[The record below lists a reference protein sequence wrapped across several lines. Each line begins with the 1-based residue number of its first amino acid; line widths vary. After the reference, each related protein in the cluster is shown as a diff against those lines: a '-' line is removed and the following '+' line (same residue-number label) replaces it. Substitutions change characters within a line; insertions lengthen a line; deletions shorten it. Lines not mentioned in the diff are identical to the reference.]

1 MIYQRRNSVVIK
13 GNDFTDYKVDRNILS
28 GFKFHDGNR
37 IIYSTIPVSGHEQA
51 KIDVEWAVSNE
62 PTFALKN
69 IELEY
74 VSLLSKLKAV
84 YEDSLARLIL
94 RQKIE
99 TLCVNEKM
107 SMLRKYEIKI
117 KVKKN
122 QDEYLICS
130 GGEGSLNDVIKKTD
144 LWNEIN
150 NQISFYRLPFC
161 SFKYSGKM
169 KVLLGNQATGFLCH
183 EAIGHMAESDMVEKG
198 SAFNGKLGQVLFDKR
213 ISILDSGKTD
223 YGAGNICF
231 DEEGT
236 DTGCT
241 YIVKDGVLNSYL
253 TDKYYA
259 RKFGL
264 KNTGNRR
271 SSSWRQPSNIRMTN
285 TFMNSGTDTVENMI
299 SSIDLGIYVKNIR
312 SGDCFLDGSFVLRV
326 KEACLIKDG
335 KMEGRLS
342 DVIIDEK
349 VFSVLNSIYSVGD
362 DSRLC
367 LGCSS
372 CGKGGSIK
380 VDAGGPHL
388 LVEANVRVNDRFG

>member
-13 GNDFTDYKVDRNILS
+13 GNDFTNYKVDRNIIS

-37 IIYSTIPVSGHEQA
+37 TIYSTIPVSEHEQA
-51 KIDVEWAVSNE
+51 KIGIEWAVSNE
-62 PTFALKN
+62 PIVALKN

-74 VSLLSKLKAV
+74 VNLLLKLKAV
-84 YEDSLARLIL
+84 YGDSLEKFIL

-117 KVKKN
+117 KVKKK
-122 QDEYLICS
+122 QEEYLICS
-130 GGEGSLNDVIKKTD
+130 GGEGALKDVIKKTD

-150 NQISFYRLPFC
+150 NQIWFYRLPFC

-183 EAIGHMAESDMVEKG
+183 EAIGHMAESDMIDKG
-198 SAFNGKLGQVLFDKR
+198 SIFNGKLGQVLFDKR

-223 YGAGNICF
+223 YGAGNIWF

-236 DTGCT
+236 DADCT
-241 YIVKDGVLNSYL
+241 YIVKEGVLNSYL

-259 RKFGL
+259 RKFGI

-271 SSSWRQPSNIRMTN
+271 SSFWRQPSNIRMTN
-285 TFMNSGTDTVENMI
+285 TFMNSGIDTVDNMI
-299 SSIDLGIYVKNIR
+299 SSIDFGIYVKNIS
-312 SGDCFLDGSFVLRV
+312 SGDCFLNGSFVLRA
-326 KEACLIKDG
+326 KQAYIIKDG
-335 KMEGRLS
+335 KIECRIL
-342 DVIIDEK
+342 DVAIVDK
-349 VFSVLNSIYSVGD
+349 VFSVFNSIYYVGN
-362 DSRLC
+362 DSKLC

-388 LVEANVRVNDRFG
+388 LVEANVRINDKFC

>member
-1 MIYQRRNSVVIK
+1 MIYQRQNSVIIK
-13 GNDFTDYKVDRNILS
+13 GNDLTNYKVDRSILN
-28 GFKFHDGNR
+28 GFKFFDGNR
-37 IIYSTIPVSGHEQA
+37 IIYSTIPIRGREKA
-51 KIDVEWAVSNE
+51 KIDVEWAVGNE
-62 PTFALKN
+62 RTFALEN

-74 VSLLSKLKAV
+74 VSLLSRLKAV
-84 YEDSLARLIL
+84 YEDSLTRLTL
-94 RQKIE
+94 RQKID
-99 TLCVNEKM
+99 TLCVDEKK

-117 KVKKN
+117 KVKNN

-130 GGEGSLNDVIKKTD
+130 GGTGTLNEVIEKTD
-144 LWNEIN
+144 FWNEIN
-150 NQISFYRLPFC
+150 NQTLFYGLPIC
-161 SFKYSGKM
+161 GFKYSGKM

-183 EAIGHMAESDMVEKG
+183 EVIGHMAESDMVEKG
-198 SAFNGKLGQVLFDKR
+198 SVFNGQLGRVLFDKR
-213 ISILDSGKTD
+213 ISILDSGKTAW
-223 YGAGNICF
+223 GAGNICF

-236 DTGCT
+236 DAGCT
-241 YIVKDGVLNSYL
+241 YIVKDGALNSFL

-271 SSSWRQPSNIRMTN
+271 SSSWQQPSNIRMTN
-285 TFMNSGTDTVENMI
+285 TFMDSGTDSVENMI
-299 SSIDLGIYVKNIR
+299 SSIDFGIYVKNIR
-312 SGDCFLDGSFVLRV
+312 SGDCFLDGSFVLRA
-326 KEACLIKDG
+326 KEACLIKNG

-349 VFSVLNSIYSVGD
+349 VFSIFNSIYSVGD

-372 CGKGGSIK
+372 CGKGGNIK

-388 LVEANVRVNDRFG
+388 IVEANVRVNDRFG